1 MAKKATAARNYGA
14 DNALIQGEANMR
26 KTTGFQNIAAAFDA
40 PMNRMKEMAS
50 VISRKNQA
58 RNAKVESYMSALNA
72 NIDVT
77 ALTENDQKEVNNYLM
92 QSKDEYAEAASA
104 ITNFTA
110 GTPEYM
116 EQLDIMNGVKNGL
129 ANLKTELDG
138 FEQSKGTYL
147 EEFKDLS
154 LGNNTN
160 RSDTAANIFTGETRF
175 SIGTGGHL
183 HFTGSDG
190 TSIPYSKLKMPF
202 KKDYKQAM
210 GFNDLFTPIYNSGLY
225 DNNKKKTFED
235 RIRII
240 AESNPD
246 GMKSIIA
253 DGLTSY
259 GDYQSLVPLLE
270 DPSRQDELTDK
281 FIAIASGAAS
291 EAAREGKI
299 QKDKKN
305 RGNGS
310 GESATHYAPQYYT
323 DLQGRNVSFRESKMP
338 GKYEDITKYL
348 PMGSDSTPDSG
359 DAEKP
364 DGKLT
369 RQEII
374 AQGAKEAREANLTE
388 AGTMDAIN
396 KKLEAAGMEPM
407 SK

>member
-1 MAKKATAARNYGA
+1 
-14 DNALIQGEANMR
+14 
-26 KTTGFQNIAAAFDA
+26 
-40 PMNRMKEMAS
+40 
-50 VISRKNQA
+50 
-58 RNAKVESYMSALNA
+58 
-72 NIDVT
+72 
-77 ALTENDQKEVNNYLM
+77 
-92 QSKDEYAEAASA
+92 
-104 ITNFTA
+104 
-110 GTPEYM
+110 
-116 EQLDIMNGVKNGL
+116 
-129 ANLKTELDG
+129 
-138 FEQSKGTYL
+138 
-147 EEFKDLS
+147 
-154 LGNNTN
+154 
-160 RSDTAANIFTGETRF
+160 
-175 SIGTGGHL
+175 
-183 HFTGSDG
+183 
-190 TSIPYSKLKMPF
+190 
-202 KKDYKQAM
+202 
-210 GFNDLFTPIYNSGLY
+210 
-225 DNNKKKTFED
+225 
-235 RIRII
+235 
-240 AESNPD
+240 
-246 GMKSIIA
+246 MKSIIA

-323 DLQGRNVSFRESKMP
+323 DLQGRKVSFRESKMP

-348 PMGSDSTPDSG
+348 PMGSGVTPDSG

-396 KKLEAAGMEPM
+396 
-407 SK
+407 

>member
-1 MAKKATAARNYGA
+1 MAKQVKRNYGA
-14 DNALIQGEANMR
+14 DTSLIQGEAAMR
-26 KTTGFQNIAAAFDA
+26 QTSGFQNVAAAFDA
-40 PMNRMKEMAS
+40 PMKRMERMGAA
-50 VISRKNQA
+50 IQRKNQA

-77 ALTENDQKEVNNYLM
+77 ALTEDDQKEVNNYLM
-92 QSKDEYAEAASA
+92 GAKDEYAAAASA
-104 ITNFTA
+104 ITNFKA

-138 FEQSKGTYL
+138 FEQSKGDYL
-147 EEFKDLS
+147 DEFKDLS
-154 LGNNTN
+154 QGNNSG
-160 RSDTAANIFTGETRF
+160 RADTAANIFTGETRF

-190 TSIPYSKLKMPF
+190 TSIPYTKLKMPF

-225 DNNKKKTFED
+225 DANKQRTFED
-235 RIRII
+235 RIRIM

-253 DGLTSY
+253 DGLTSH
-259 GDYQSLVPLLE
+259 GDYQSLIPLLD
-270 DPSRQDELTDK
+270 DPANQEELTNK
-281 FIAIASGAAS
+281 FISIASD
-291 EAAREGKI
+291 AARQAANEGKI
-299 QKDKKN
+299 QKDKKQFK
-305 RGNGS
+305 GQ

-323 DLQGRNVSFRESKMP
+323 DLQGRKVSFRESKMP

-348 PMGSDSTPDSG
+348 PMGNGGTPDSG
-359 DAEKP
+359 DDEKP
-364 DGKLT
+364 DGKLD
-369 RQEII
+369 RQGII
-374 AQGAKEAREANLTE
+374 AKASKEARDAGLTQD
-388 AGTMDAIN
+388 GVIDAVN
-396 KKLEAAGMEPM
+396 DALEAAGEAPM